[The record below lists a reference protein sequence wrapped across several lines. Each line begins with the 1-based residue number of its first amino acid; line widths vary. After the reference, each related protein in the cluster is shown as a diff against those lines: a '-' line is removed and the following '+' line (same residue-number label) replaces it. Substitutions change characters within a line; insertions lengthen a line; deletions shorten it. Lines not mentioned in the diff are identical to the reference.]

1 MSTDQ
6 NSEETI
12 YWPRVKEILEDIMG
26 RWKGKWERE
35 PLPGIHEYYWET
47 AKDLQESVLNGY
59 RSIEP
64 GIPGIETHLVK
75 SLARGCGT
83 FGRMPLRGPFVK
95 KDQIAE
101 IVRWIDSG
109 MPEGPE

>member
-6 NSEETI
+6 NEEPV
-12 YWPRVKEILEDIMG
+12 YWPRVKQILEDIMERWTTKWG
-26 RWKGKWERE
+26 RDAY
-35 PLPGIHEYYWET
+35 PGIHEYYWEK
-47 AKDLQESVLNGY
+47 AKDLQESVLSGF

-64 GIPGIETHLVK
+64 GVPGRETHLVK

-83 FGRMPLRGPFVK
+83 FGRMPSRGPFVK
-95 KDQIAE
+95 KDQIEE

>member
-1 MSTDQ
+1 MT
-6 NSEETI
+6 EEPQSVV
-12 YWPRVKEILEDIMG
+12 YWPRVKEILDNIME
-26 RWKGKWERE
+26 RWKERWERE
-35 PLPGIHEYYWET
+35 PYPGIHEYYWET

-64 GIPGIETHLVK
+64 GLAGKDTQLVK

-83 FGRMPLRGPFVK
+83 FGKMPLRGPFVSR
-95 KDQIAE
+95 DEVNE
-101 IVRWIDSG
+101 IIVWIDSG

>member
-6 NSEETI
+6 NEEPV
-12 YWPRVKEILEDIMG
+12 YWPRVKQILEDIMERWTTKWG
-26 RWKGKWERE
+26 RDAY
-35 PLPGIHEYYWET
+35 PGIHEYYWET
-47 AKDLQESVLNGY
+47 AKDFQESVLSGF

-64 GIPGIETHLVK
+64 GVPGRETHLVK
-75 SLARGCGT
+75 SLARGCGA

-95 KDQIAE
+95 KDQIEE
-101 IVRWIDSG
+101 IIRWIDSG